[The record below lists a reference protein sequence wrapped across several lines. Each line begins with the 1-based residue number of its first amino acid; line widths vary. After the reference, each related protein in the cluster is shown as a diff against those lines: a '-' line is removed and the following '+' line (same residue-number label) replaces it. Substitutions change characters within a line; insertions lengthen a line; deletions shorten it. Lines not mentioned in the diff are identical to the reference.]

1 MCCQQPQSV
10 ASRPLYHQR
19 LLIDKSEASP
29 ALSICRVLACVT
41 RSGSNPTARWPRT
54 LWQSSTSKMVMVIG
68 WVAGGPDVKGD
79 AAETAEAVATPA
91 ARICR
96 NACCVSAAGG
106 RGLNPGQERSRKGEA
121 WRERSRLW
129 LCCQWVELCWDGFQ
143 WAAQHRPLTSGKRD
157 VSHLHQFP
165 QFPPVSPSFHFSSL
179 YCCFLRNPHGPRRPS
194 APEAVRSF
202 DSGRVT
208 RGNRH
213 SG

>member
-41 RSGSNPTARWPRT
+41 RSGSDPTARWPRT
-54 LWQSSTSKMVMVIG
+54 LWQSSTLKMVMVIG
-68 WVAGGPDVKGD
+68 GADVKGD
-79 AAETAEAVATPA
+79 TAETAEAVATPA

-106 RGLNPGQERSRKGEA
+106 RGPDPGQERSRKGEA
-121 WRERSRLW
+121 ERE
-129 LCCQWVELCWDGFQ
+129 E
-143 WAAQHRPLTSGKRD
+143 
-157 VSHLHQFP
+157 
-165 QFPPVSPSFHFSSL
+165 PPVVVLPMGGTVLGWISIPAGQRSIAHSPQRNGTSPTSTSSPSSPSFPSFHFSSL

-194 APEAVRSF
+194 APEAVCSF
-202 DSGRVT
+202 NSGHIT
-208 RGNRH
+208 QGERH
-213 SG
+213 SS